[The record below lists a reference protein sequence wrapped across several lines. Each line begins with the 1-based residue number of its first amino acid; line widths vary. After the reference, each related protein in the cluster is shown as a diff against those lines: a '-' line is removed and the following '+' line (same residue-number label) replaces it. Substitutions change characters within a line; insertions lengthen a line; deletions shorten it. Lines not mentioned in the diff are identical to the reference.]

1 MDQKKNAVLKR
12 IGNIFTIICAAF
24 IIWTVARMD
33 VDWAAILRTK
43 HIGPIFLALS
53 FLSVIQ
59 YSLGPIAWR
68 CLLMAISGKEIPFK
82 NVYYIY
88 SKSNLAKYLPG
99 NVMHFAGRNLLGE
112 ELGVR
117 QADIALAT
125 VFEIILTLVSAVF
138 LALVFS
144 SSYLLQT
151 IRLILENPGYRKTL
165 MLLAAA
171 GMILL
176 AAVAVLAAK
185 NRKVKQY
192 LVQLVSRDNLAAV
205 LKTLPIYWPSFLI
218 VGLINVLIFSLVL
231 GVKMEPGTAVSVIGL
246 TIISWLVG
254 YIVPGAPGGIGVREA
269 VSVLLMAPLLG
280 TENVIVAAVLLRVV
294 NVIGDVLMYLIGS
307 IIHGSK
313 EENRLNKKTGV

>member
-1 MDQKKNAVLKR
+1 MDL
-12 IGNIFTIICAAF
+12 
-24 IIWTVARMD
+24 
-33 VDWAAILRTK
+33 DWAAILRVK
-43 HIGPIFLALS
+43 RIGLIFLALS
-53 FLSVIQ
+53 LLSVIQ
-59 YSLGPIAWR
+59 YSLGPVAWR
-68 CLLMAISGKEIPFK
+68 CLLMAISGREIPFRS
-82 NVYYIY
+82 VYYIY

-112 ELGVR
+112 ELGVH

-125 VFEIILTLVSAVF
+125 VFEIILTLISAVF

-165 MLLAAA
+165 LLLAAA
-171 GMILL
+171 GLILL
-176 AAVAVLAAK
+176 AAFAVLAAK
-185 NRKVKQY
+185 NREVKQY
-192 LVQLVSRDNLAAV
+192 LAQLVSKDNLAAV

-231 GVKMEPGTAVSVIGL
+231 GVKMELGTAVSVIGL

-280 TENVIVAAVLLRVV
+280 TENVTVAAVLLRVV

-307 IIHGSK
+307 ILHREKK
-313 EENRLNKKTGV
+313 ETGPDEKAGIQYFERH